1 MTNLAG
7 VQDLQSSGPST
18 RGVRIHKS
26 RPRSDSE
33 QRAKSHRFR
42 YHISRSKQALVVFE
56 GKDMTIPETPPLYP
70 FLSRLLYLSAYRW
83 H

>member
-1 MTNLAG
+1 VYKTSRAQVQALRKYESTKAVHELEVIPNNVPSPIDLG
-7 VQDLQSSGPST
+7 V
-18 RGVRIHKS
+18 
-26 RPRSDSE
+26 
-33 QRAKSHRFR
+33 
-42 YHISRSKQALVVFE
+42 ISRDPSRHFVVFE